1 MSFEKYFY
9 FKGFVR
15 EKGKIFAPTPLIF
28 LSMKEHYLF

>member
-15 EKGKIFAPTPLIF
+15 EKEKIFAPTPLIF
-28 LSMKEHYLF
+28 YL